1 MPKFTLADVKL
12 PDFGLPSSRPEL
24 SMRTYRDRL
33 DTFRKRLIHI
43 GIDAAVIYADR
54 EHAAN
59 IAYLTGFEP
68 RFEEALLVIGLH
80 REPLII
86 TGPENQGYASSSPL
100 RPEVWLYPP
109 FGLLGQDRSKTPP
122 LSDLLA
128 KAGLIKGQSI
138 GIVGWK
144 YFGHLE
150 TADPDQWI
158 DAPAYIVDTIR
169 HLAGDRGRC
178 SNITRLLMD
187 SSSGMRAVNE
197 VTQLAQFEFSACHAS
212 ESVKRLIFG
221 LRPGMTEHEAAQL
234 LKPIGLPLSC
244 HTMLMSG
251 DRTRLGLASPS
262 SRPLRTG
269 EPFTVAFGYCGGLTC
284 RSGFLV
290 HDATELP
297 TAIQDYSERLAAP
310 YFSCAA
316 DWYETIGLGVCGGQI
331 DAMVRRHLGDPFFGL
346 ILNPGHL
353 IHLDE
358 WMNTP
363 IYPDSRECL
372 RSGQA
377 LQIDII
383 PATGSD
389 YASVNI
395 EDGIALLDERG
406 RAEFRDSFP
415 EAWSRIEARRSFMS
429 DVLGI
434 RLKAEVPPFSNLT
447 GYLPP
452 FLLSPSV
459 AFVKS

>member
-1 MPKFTLADVKL
+1 MPNYNLANVKL

-24 SMRTYRDRL
+24 PMRTYRERL
-33 DTFRKRLIHI
+33 DVFRKRMVHV

-68 RFEEALLVIGLH
+68 RFEEALLIVSQRH
-80 REPLII
+80 DPVII

-100 RPEVWLYPP
+100 QPEVRLYPP
-109 FGLLGQDRSKTPP
+109 FGLLGQDRSQTPP
-122 LSDLLA
+122 LPDLLV

-150 TADPDQWI
+150 TANPDQWM
-158 DAPAYIVDTIR
+158 DAPAYIIDTVR
-169 HLAGDRGRC
+169 QLVGEGGRC

-187 SSSGMRAVNE
+187 PSSGMRAVNE
-197 VTQLAQFEFSACHAS
+197 VAQLAQFEFSACHAS
-212 ESVKRLIFG
+212 EAVKRLIFG
-221 LRPGMTEHEAAQL
+221 LRPGMTEYEAAQL
-234 LKPIGLPLSC
+234 LQPIGLPLSC

-262 SRPLRTG
+262 SKSLHSG
-269 EPFTVAFGYCGGLTC
+269 EPFTVAFGYCGGLSC

-297 TAIQDYSERLAAP
+297 EAIRDYIERLAGP

-316 DWYETIGLGVCGGQI
+316 EWYETIGIGISGGEL

-389 YASVNI
+389 YASINI

-406 RAEFRDSFP
+406 RAEFRDGFP
-415 EAWSRIEARRSFMS
+415 DAWSRIEARRSFMS

-434 RLKAEVPPFSNLT
+434 RLKAEVLPFSNLA

-452 FLLSPSV
+452 FLLSPGV
-459 AFVKS
+459 AFMKS

>member
-1 MPKFTLADVKL
+1 MTNFTLADVKL
-12 PDFGLPSSRPEL
+12 PDFGLPASRPEL
-24 SMRTYRDRL
+24 PIGIYRERL
-33 DTFRKRLIHI
+33 DAFRKSLIHI

-68 RFEEALLVIGLH
+68 RFEEALLILDPR
-80 REPLII
+80 REPVII

-100 RPEVWLYPP
+100 QPDVWLYPS

-122 LSDLLA
+122 LADMLA

-138 GIVGWK
+138 GLVGWK
-144 YFGHLE
+144 FFGHME
-150 TADPDQWI
+150 TADPDQWM
-158 DAPAYIVDTIR
+158 DAPAYIVDTVRQI
-169 HLAGDRGRC
+169 AGDSGRC
-178 SNITRLLMD
+178 INITRLLMD
-187 SSSGMRAVNE
+187 SSLGMRAVNE
-197 VTQLAQFEFSACHAS
+197 VAQLAQFEFSACHAS

-221 LRPGMTEHEAAQL
+221 LRPGMTEYEAAQL
-234 LKPIGLPLSC
+234 LQPIGLPLSC

-262 SRPLRTG
+262 SRRLQIG
-269 EPFTVAFGYCGGLTC
+269 EPFTVAFGFCCGLSC

-290 HDATELP
+290 HDATELA
-297 TAIQDYSERLAAP
+297 TNIQDYCERLAGP
-310 YFSCAA
+310 YFACAA
-316 DWYETIGLGVCGGQI
+316 EWYETIGIGISGGEV
-331 DAMVRRHLGDPFFGL
+331 DAMVRRHLGAPFFGL

-363 IYPDSRECL
+363 IYPDSRERL

-389 YASVNI
+389 YASINI
-395 EDGIALLDERG
+395 EDGIALLDEKG

-434 RLKAEVPPFSNLT
+434 RLKAEVLPFSNLA

-452 FLLSPSV
+452 FLLSPGV